1 MKRRGAFLFSFPL
14 LTAASPAL
22 YHRPCSRSLP
32 QDYGGHDSKFHSNV
46 IIAKHGQNCV
56 GTAAF
61 VAGHATEIYDNDCV
75 VFGTER
81 VDDLFENCN
90 PDLGPGMAPVYGH
103 DNRFYTPKANA
114 SATCDCCGLRP
125 LAMLPKGLENNFSSS
140 GLPSAATIIN
150 WGRDKLNLPA

>member
-1 MKRRGAFLFSFPL
+1 
-14 LTAASPAL
+14 
-22 YHRPCSRSLP
+22 
-32 QDYGGHDSKFHSNV
+32 
-46 IIAKHGQNCV
+46 V

-81 VDDLFENCN
+81 VDDLVRRELAAGVPCSSRQLLPTRYSPLPSPAPPPQFENCN
-90 PDLGPGMAPVYGH
+90 SDLGPGMAPIYGH
-103 DNRFYTPKANA
+103 DNRFYTPQANA

-140 GLPSAATIIN
+140 VLPSAATIIN